1 MLRLRRRKE
10 APANQPTSQPAT
22 AAVVVVG
29 IIGMTNNKE
38 VYQVSETIQSLSHQ
52 RADKD
57 EWVGMAVAV
66 VGLWKLFKLLFP
78 STDCWG
84 FQLQVSLRGGSAG
97 WLAQPRDGCW
107 WYFRRAPLTDNINVE

>member
-1 MLRLRRRKE
+1 M
-10 APANQPTSQPAT
+10 
-22 AAVVVVG
+22 
-29 IIGMTNNKE
+29 
-38 VYQVSETIQSLSHQ
+38 
-52 RADKD
+52 
-57 EWVGMAVAV
+57 GMAVAV

-107 WYFRRAPLTDNINVE
+107 WYFRRAPLTDNINVERVKQWPGSNLRQTRPQSFS